1 MAVRAELLRPG
12 FNGAESMRT
21 APAAG
26 EALALM
32 TVLPSFGT
40 DLTTGLAVF
49 RTASVPVWAV
59 VADSGLTAVC
69 ADVLIFFS
77 GVFTKSLLWESA
89 SDYCLDRFFASLPSA
104 ARPFL
109 VPDDLVCL
117 RQLLPEC
124 PR

>member
-21 APAAG
+21 VPAAG

-32 TVLPSFGT
+32 TVLPSLGT

-49 RTASVPVWAV
+49 RTTSVPDGAA

-69 ADVLIFFS
+69 ADVLVFFS
-77 GVFTKSLLWESA
+77 GVLTKSLL
-89 SDYCLDRFFASLPSA
+89 
-104 ARPFL
+104 
-109 VPDDLVCL
+109 
-117 RQLLPEC
+117 
-124 PR
+124 